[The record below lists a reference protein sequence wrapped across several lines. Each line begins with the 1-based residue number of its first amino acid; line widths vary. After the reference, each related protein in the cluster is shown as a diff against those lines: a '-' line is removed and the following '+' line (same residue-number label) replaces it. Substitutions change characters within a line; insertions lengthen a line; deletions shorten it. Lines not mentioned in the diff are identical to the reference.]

1 MSHCHLDHIGRIPL
15 LYKRGCK
22 APIIVSRGSKAI
34 IKNMLEDSAKILERE
49 ALLLTKQKE
58 KLYEPIYNL
67 DDVNNALAHIQEYE
81 ENII

>member
-1 MSHCHLDHIGRIPL
+1 M
-15 LYKRGCK
+15 
-22 APIIVSRGSKAI
+22 
-34 IKNMLEDSAKILERE
+34 KNMLEDSAKILERE

-81 ENII
+81 ENIV